1 MRTALISVSDKTGIV
16 EFARVLAKMDWRL
29 VASTNTANALR
40 QAEIEVLEL
49 AEFTEFP
56 EILHGR
62 VKTLHPVIHA
72 GLLARDTA
80 SDQAELESRGWD
92 NIDLAVVNLYPFSE
106 TIADKDVVFEDCV
119 ESIDIGGVAL
129 IRAAAKNHERVTL
142 LCDPTDYP
150 SVLNELRD
158 GPVTAATRKRLAVK
172 GFAHTAEYDA
182 SIAGFLAPDEPLR
195 MQAYAVQTLRYGENP
210 HQESTLYNWNPEAG
224 PLGGELLQGRPLSYN
239 NLLDLDSA
247 WRAAVSFDKPTVVIV
262 KHLSPCGIASGAELA
277 SAFPRALASDPISA
291 FGGVIATNRTF
302 DVKMASLLGDLFV
315 ECIAA
320 PGFDKSAL
328 TELRGRKNC
337 RLLNMPGT
345 GLEPRPELRS
355 IVAGVLLQDRD
366 FGDPAER
373 TDEWHVITD
382 RQPSEDEWESLR
394 FSWTVCQ
401 HVKSNAIVL
410 SQGEATVGIGGGQPN
425 RVDCV
430 RIAGERAHKRA
441 KRSVMASDA
450 FFPFPDA
457 VELAA
462 DLGVTAIIQPGGSVR
477 DHLSVDVA
485 NRADITMVTTGIRHF
500 RH

>member
-1 MRTALISVSDKTGIV
+1 
-16 EFARVLAKMDWRL
+16 
-29 VASTNTANALR
+29 
-40 QAEIEVLEL
+40 
-49 AEFTEFP
+49 
-56 EILHGR
+56 
-62 VKTLHPVIHA
+62 
-72 GLLARDTA
+72 
-80 SDQAELESRGWD
+80 
-92 NIDLAVVNLYPFSE
+92 
-106 TIADKDVVFEDCV
+106 
-119 ESIDIGGVAL
+119 
-129 IRAAAKNHERVTL
+129 
-142 LCDPTDYP
+142 
-150 SVLNELRD
+150 
-158 GPVTAATRKRLAVK
+158 
-172 GFAHTAEYDA
+172 
-182 SIAGFLAPDEPLR
+182 
-195 MQAYAVQTLRYGENP
+195 
-210 HQESTLYNWNPEAG
+210 
-224 PLGGELLQGRPLSYN
+224 
-239 NLLDLDSA
+239 
-247 WRAAVSFDKPTVVIV
+247 VVIA

-291 FGGVIATNRTF
+291 FGGVIATNRAF

-355 IVAGVLLQDRD
+355 IMAGVLLQDRD
-366 FGDPAER
+366 FGDPPER
-373 TDEWHVITD
+373 TDKWHVITD

-430 RIAGERAHKRA
+430 RIAGKRAHKRA

-462 DLGVTAIIQPGGSVR
+462 ELGVTAIIQPGGSVR